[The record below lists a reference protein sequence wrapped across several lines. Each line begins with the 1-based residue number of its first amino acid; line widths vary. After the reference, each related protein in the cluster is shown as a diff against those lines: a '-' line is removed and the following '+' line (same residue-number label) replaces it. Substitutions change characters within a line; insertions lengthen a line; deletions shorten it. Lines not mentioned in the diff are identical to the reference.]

1 VAYITFEIFALVFGL
16 CIGSFMNVCIARMP
30 EDRSVVAPASACPS
44 CNTTIRPIDN
54 IPVLS
59 WLILRGRCRNC
70 SVSISPLYP
79 TIELIVG
86 LITLLVFRLI
96 VPEITLITVQALGV
110 WVFYSIFLSMLVGLS
125 YIDLK
130 HYIIPDQFSIYAAP
144 FGVAGCFLLP
154 MLDGNISSIVIPTWQ
169 DSAIGAVAGAGV
181 LLAVIGVYWL
191 IRREEGMGMGDVKLL
206 GMIGAFLG
214 WQAIAPVI
222 FAASII
228 GSLVGIALMISAGR
242 GFRSQVPFGP
252 FLAIASVIYLFFGQP
267 LVGLII

>member
-1 VAYITFEIFALVFGL
+1 VAYFTFESFALLFGL

-30 EDRSVVAPASACPS
+30 GDRSVVYPPSACPS

-59 WLILRGRCRNC
+59 WLFLRGKCRYC

-86 LITLLVFRLI
+86 LMTLLMFRFIIPDISNL
-96 VPEITLITVQALGV
+96 TVQAVGV
-110 WVFYSIFLSMLVGLS
+110 WAFYSIFLSMLVGLS

-144 FGVAGCFLLP
+144 FGLAGCFLLP
-154 MLDGNISSIVIPTWQ
+154 MLDGEVSTLVLPTWQ
-169 DSAIGAVAGAGV
+169 DSAIGAVAGAGL
-181 LLAVIGVYWL
+181 LLAVIGIYWL

-222 FAASII
+222 FAASMI

-242 GFRSQVPFGP
+242 GFKSQVPFGP
-252 FLAIASVIYLFFGQP
+252 FLAIASVIYLFFGGP
-267 LVGLII
+267 LIGLII

>member
-1 VAYITFEIFALVFGL
+1 MAYITFEIFALLFGL

-44 CNTTIRPIDN
+44 CNTTISPIDN

-59 WLILRGRCRNC
+59 WLFLRGKCRTC

-79 TIELIVG
+79 TIELLVG
-86 LITLLVFRLI
+86 LLTLLTFRFI
-96 VPEITLITVQALGV
+96 VPDISSFNLLTAAV
-110 WVFYSIFLSMLVGLS
+110 WAFYSIFLSMLVGLS

-144 FGVAGCFLLP
+144 FGIAGCYLIP
-154 MLDGNISSIVIPTWQ
+154 MLDGEITSITLPTWQ
-169 DSAIGAVAGAGV
+169 DSVIGMVVGAGL
-181 LLAVIGVYWL
+181 LLAVIGTYWL
-191 IRREEGMGMGDVKLL
+191 VRREEGMGMGDVKLL

-214 WQAIAPVI
+214 WQSIAPVI
-222 FAASII
+222 FAASLI
-228 GSLVGIALMISAGR
+228 GSFVGIALMISAGR

-252 FLAIASVIYLFFGQP
+252 FLAIASVIYLFFGAP
-267 LVGLII
+267 IIGLVF